1 MLSFQS
7 TCMTTVEREV
17 ATWTSA
23 TVDFVL
29 AILVFTVAFYPVVS
43 LGNAVLGSPVSDG
56 TVTLV
61 VGVLAVGG
69 AYPVVSGEW
78 SLGRLG
84 EYVFVATAAA
94 FGWGLLGLV
103 VILVSGVSLAG
114 SNPVPQALVW
124 AAASFT
130 AYILVYRTQ
139 VTVFR

>member
-1 MLSFQS
+1 
-7 TCMTTVEREV
+7 MTTVKREV

-23 TVDFVL
+23 TVDLLL
-29 AILVFTVAFYPVVS
+29 AILGFTVAFYPLVS
-43 LGNAVLGSPVSDG
+43 LGNAVLGSPASDT